1 MLTADARAAGVCLH
15 VLVDAQDGRLDGDRI
30 RAAVPDWA
38 SASIWFCSPPAFGR
52 ALRADF
58 LTRGLRAGRF
68 HQELFE
74 MR

>member
-1 MLTADARAAGVCLH
+1 LH
-15 VLVDAQDGRLDGDRI
+15 VLVDARDGRLNGDRI

-38 SASIWFCSPPAFGR
+38 SASLWFCSPPAFGR
-52 ALRADF
+52 ALRAD
-58 LTRGLRAGRF
+58 RF

>member
-1 MLTADARAAGVCLH
+1 MLTADARAPGVCLH

-38 SASIWFCSPPAFGR
+38 SASIWFCGPPAFGR

-58 LTRGLRAGRF
+58 LTRGLRADRF